1 MPDTYTPI
9 LALVKPEVGASRDTW
24 GSKWNAN
31 ADALDEFV
39 SMAMPLGAILDYA
52 GPNAPPGWLI
62 CDGRLVS
69 RLTYAA
75 LFAVIG
81 TYWGAGDGSTTFA
94 LPNANGRAAIGPG
107 TMRDEAGVTYTFG
120 FTSLQGFVYQTIDQA
135 HLPNYALPTDYQGNH
150 SHGGATAPGGNHNHG
165 ADVQGY
171 HSHGDWT
178 AVNDRDHTH
187 GGTTDAQGAHQH
199 NYTAPR
205 IQGGFFIGGNASLQ
219 ISDNQTLQTDVQG
232 NHQHNIAT
240 YGASTTHLHQIYGD
254 GSHSHNIG
262 YSGNLQL
269 GIYADGNHAHNVY
282 LNGGGVALKILSPVM
297 VVTKIIYAGQQAAV
311 LVGEL
316 AAPTLALADERDE
329 LAAIREE
336 LAALRALFAPARRVL
351 SAPMRGPH

>member
-9 LALVKPEVGASRDTW
+9 LALVKPEIGASRDTW

-39 SMAMPLGAILDYA
+39 SMAMPLGAIIDFA
-52 GPNAPPGWLI
+52 GPNAPAGWLV

-69 RLTYAA
+69 RTTYAA

-81 TYWGAGDGSTTFA
+81 TYWGAGDGSTTFG
-94 LPNANGRAAIGPG
+94 LPPTPGRASIGPG
-107 TMRDEAGVTYTFG
+107 TVIDQNGNSVGFG
-120 FTSLQGFVYQTIDQA
+120 FATTTGNVYNAIQQA
-135 HLPNYALPTDYQGNH
+135 HLPNYALPTDYQGTH

-178 AVNDRDHTH
+178 AGQDRDHTH
-187 GGTTDAQGAHQH
+187 SGYTDAQGAHQH
-199 NYTAPR
+199 NIVQPIGTGVAA
-205 IQGGFFIGGNASLQ
+205 GGFPSWSGSSTGLV
-219 ISDNQTLQTDVQG
+219 QTDVQG

-240 YGASTTHLHQIYGD
+240 YGASTSHLHQIYGD

-282 LNGGGVALKILSPVM
+282 LNGGGSPFAVLNPVI
-297 VVTKIIYAGQQAAV
+297 VVTKIIYAGTQAAM
-311 LVGEL
+311 
-316 AAPTLALADERDE
+316 
-329 LAAIREE
+329 
-336 LAALRALFAPARRVL
+336 RALPASPGTLRLPR
-351 SAPMRGPH
+351 SPMRGSH